1 VIRSPEATK
10 GRRHA
15 PPHRPALKVALITL
29 CGLLLLFIPGLG
41 QASFASAPHAKE
53 TVEGEVLLLHSD
65 DFTRQRDKEWNAV
78 RTKRGELVKVDLA
91 HVSDAHTPLPGERVR
106 LTGERRSGVF
116 LAADAAPLT
125 ETGTTQTTQTA
136 TLGATTTTATTR
148 QTAVILLN
156 FTNDASQPWTPSQV
170 SDVMFAQ
177 TDSVNAYYKETSY
190 GSTSFAGS
198 VFGWV
203 TIPYDNTSCDYWSW
217 GQAAQQ
223 VLGID
228 ATKFS
233 NIVYMW
239 PQAASCGW
247 GGMGQIFGK
256 LSWINGWL
264 AVRPLAHELGHNF
277 GIHHAGSLEC
287 TVNGA
292 RVTIS
297 SPDKCDRIEY
307 GDPFS
312 VMGGTTRQWTN
323 WNRAQVGW
331 IPEKITI
338 TKAGTYTVAPAELS
352 AQPRLLRVARGD
364 GNYFF
369 FEFRQPSGAYDNFSP
384 TDPAVNGVLI
394 RLAPDT
400 TTVAQSALVDMTPAT
415 STRNDAALLVGQTF
429 SDPVSGISVT
439 TTAVAAQ
446 GATISVAF
454 GVGTTAP
461 PTAPTNLTAKT
472 TSTSVALSWTASSD
486 NVGVAGYRVSRDS
499 VPLNTTTATTYTDSG
514 LTTGTTYRYSI
525 SAFDAAGDRSAES
538 WIWVTT
544 PAPVTDTTPPKAPSS
559 LKALVIGTTQVALS
573 WVASTD
579 DVAVEAYDV
588 YRDGA
593 KVAQTTLPNFLDT
606 GLAPGSTH
614 KYQLLARDA
623 AGNSSALS
631 STVSPRLAGLSTATT
646 GTVAGVVYNALGRPQ
661 SNVVVQLTGNGLAKS
676 AKTGNSGTYKF
687 GSLPPGSYSLTVNW
701 PATATATTA
710 ASSGD
715 LTATVVSGVTFVLA
729 T

>member
-1 VIRSPEATK
+1 MFRRTRS
-10 GRRHA
+10 
-15 PPHRPALKVALITL
+15 ALKVALITL
-29 CGLLLLFIPGLG
+29 CGLLLLVVPGLG
-41 QASFASAPHAKE
+41 QASYGTTPHAKE

-65 DFTRQRDKEWNAV
+65 DFARQRDKEWNAV

-91 HVSDAHTPLPGERVR
+91 QVADAHTPLPGERVR
-106 LTGERRSGVF
+106 LTGERRNGVF
-116 LAADAAPLT
+116 LAVDAVPLT
-125 ETGTTQTTQTA
+125 ETGTTQTTQTT
-136 TLGATTTTATTR
+136 TLAATTTATTR

-156 FTNDASQPWTPSQV
+156 FTNDASQPWTPSAV
-170 SDVMFAQ
+170 SDVMFGE
-177 TDSVNAYYKETSY
+177 TNSVNAYYKETSY
-190 GSTSFAGS
+190 GNTSFAGS

-203 TIPYDNTSCDYWSW
+203 TIPYDNTSCDYWTW
-217 GQAAQQ
+217 GNAAQQ
-223 VLGID
+223 ALGID
-228 ATKFS
+228 TTKYD

-247 GGMGQIFGK
+247 GGMGQLFGK

-264 AVRPLAHELGHNF
+264 AVRPLAHEVGHTM
-277 GIHHAGSLEC
+277 GVHHSGSLEC

-297 SPDKCDRIEY
+297 SPDNCDRIEY

-338 TKAGTYTVAPAELS
+338 TRAGTYTVAPEEFS

-364 GNYFF
+364 GNYFY
-369 FEFRQPSGAYDNFSP
+369 FEFRQPSGAYDNFSA
-384 TDPAVNGVLI
+384 TDPAVNGVLV

-439 TTAVAAQ
+439 TTAVAPQ
-446 GATISVAF
+446 GATIDVSF
-454 GVGTTAP
+454 GGGSTGGGDTTAP
-461 PTAPTNLTAKT
+461 AAPTNLTAKT
-472 TSTSVALSWTASSD
+472 TSTSIALAWTASSD
-486 NVGVAGYRVSRDS
+486 NVGVAGYRVSRES
-499 VPLNTTTATTYTDSG
+499 VLLNTTTATTYNDSG

-525 SAFDAAGDRSAES
+525 SAFDAVGNKSAES

-544 PAPVTDTTPPKAPSS
+544 PAPVTDTTPPKTPSS

-579 DVAVEAYDV
+579 DVGVEAYDV

-606 GLAPGSTH
+606 GLLPGSTH
-614 KYQLLARDA
+614 KYQVLARDA

-631 STVSPRLAGLSTATT
+631 SAVSPRLAALSTATT

-687 GSLPPGSYSLTVNW
+687 GSLPAGSYSLTINW
-701 PATATATTA
+701 PATTTATTA
-710 ASSGD
+710 ASSGG